1 MEKPKGVLTV
11 TGMIDIAQFWPTG
24 TSDADTAKI
33 LVHVVGPSS
42 FAFQKTPGAPAKST
56 SAFAGAFMK
65 GSDSVDKKTGK

>member
-65 GSDSVDKKTGK
+65 GSENGDQQ